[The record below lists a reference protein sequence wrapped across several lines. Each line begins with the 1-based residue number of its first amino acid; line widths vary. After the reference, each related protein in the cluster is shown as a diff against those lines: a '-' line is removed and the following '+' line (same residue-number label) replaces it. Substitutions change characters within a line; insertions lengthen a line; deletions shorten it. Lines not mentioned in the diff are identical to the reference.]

1 MSLAIIDLDE
11 LFKSL
16 ETPPIILNNQ
26 EILTQEGR
34 EAFDK
39 LLYTQ
44 YTEDSLS
51 PTPSCQCGQM
61 RGRYKLGVQCTSCL
75 TYVEEPIKTE
85 IDPLVWM
92 AAPKKIRYLMPPIIW
107 YMLTTKIKSGG
118 YSYVKWMTDPNYR
131 PVSGQIPP
139 RLPWM
144 LEQGHRRGYNY
155 FVKNFET
162 VMRDLVFGD
171 GRKKPKESHVHL
183 YELCMENREKLFVKH
198 IPIPSKV
205 AFVIEESA
213 GRRWADKTMNLAID
227 AVRRMQETE
236 QVLDSLSLRNLES
249 RVTKI
254 LDSMGEFYHEFI
266 RSNWDGKTKIFRKHV
281 FGARLHFT
289 ARAVITSL
297 TNAHNKS
304 ELHFPWA
311 MSLQLFKI
319 HIASKLI
326 HRGYSAEAA
335 LSMINGHA
343 HVYHPLLDEI
353 FKELI
358 NESKYMGL
366 PVIFQ
371 RNPTLS
377 RASAQLLYVTKVKP
391 NPADNTISNSVLA
404 ISGNNA
410 DYDGDQ
416 MNVTYL
422 ESNFLV
428 ESFKRLDPSYNVM
441 SFNTPHELSGNLK
454 MPAPVIATIANWF
467 NHENLNK
474 E

>member
-1 MSLAIIDLDE
+1 MSLDIIDLDE
-11 LFKSL
+11 MFRTL

-34 EAFDK
+34 EAFDR

-51 PTPSCQCGQM
+51 PTPSCQCGNI
-61 RGRYKLGVQCTSCL
+61 RGRYKLGVLCTSCL
-75 TYVEEPIKTE
+75 TNVEEPIKTE

-92 AAPKKIRYLMPPIIW
+92 APPKRIRYLMPPMIW
-107 YMLTTKIKSGG
+107 YMLTDKIKATGCSF
-118 YSYVKWMTDPNYR
+118 VKWMTDPNYR
-131 PVSGQIPP
+131 PTGHLPP

-155 FVKNFET
+155 FVKNFDQ
-162 VMRDLVFGD
+162 VLKDLVFGD
-171 GRKKPKESHVHL
+171 GRKKPNPTHVHL
-183 YELCMENREKLFVKH
+183 YELCMENRDKLFVKH

-236 QVLDSLSLRNLES
+236 QAIDTLSLRSIES
-249 RVTKI
+249 RITKI
-254 LDSMGEFYHEFI
+254 LDSMGEFYYEFL
-266 RSNWDGKTKIFRKHV
+266 RKNWDGKTKIFRKHI

-297 TNAHNKS
+297 TVAHNKS

-311 MSLQLFKI
+311 MSLQLLKI
-319 HIASKLI
+319 HVANKLI
-326 HRGYSAEAA
+326 QRGHSAESA

-343 HVYHPLLDEI
+343 YVYHPVIDEI
-353 FKELI
+353 FQELI
-358 NESKYMGL
+358 RESKYMGL

-377 RASAQLLYVTKVKP
+377 RASAQLLFVTKIKP
-391 NPADNTISNSVLA
+391 NPADNTISNSVIA
-404 ISGNNA
+404 IAGSNA

-416 MNVTYL
+416 MNVTLL
-422 ESNFLV
+422 ESNDLV
-428 ESFKRLDPSYNVM
+428 ERFKRLDPSYNVM
-441 SFNTPHELSGNLK
+441 SFNSPHELSSNLK

-467 NHENLNK
+467 NHQRQTE
-474 E
+474 

>member
-1 MSLAIIDLDE
+1 MSLAIIDLDAMFNN
-11 LFKSL
+11 LD
-16 ETPPIILNNQ
+16 TPPIILNNQ

-34 EAFDK
+34 DAFDR

-51 PTPSCQCGQM
+51 PTPSCECGAI
-61 RGRYKLGVQCTSCL
+61 RGRYKLGVSCTSCL
-75 TYVEEPIKTE
+75 TDVSEPIKTE

-92 AAPKKIRYLMPPIIW
+92 QPPKKIKYLIPPIVW
-107 YMLTTKIKSGG
+107 YMLTNKIKASGF
-118 YSYVKWMTDPNYR
+118 SYVKWMTDPNYR
-131 PVSGQIPP
+131 PPGLIPP

-155 FVKNFET
+155 FIKNFDQ
-162 VMRDLVFGD
+162 VMYDLVFGD
-171 GRKKPKESHVHL
+171 GRKKPNPAHVHL
-183 YELCMENREKLFVKH
+183 YEVCMENRDKIFVKQ

-236 QVLDSLSLRNLES
+236 ATIDIISLRSLES
-249 RVTKI
+249 RITKI
-254 LDSMGEFYHEFI
+254 LDSMGEFYYDYL
-266 RSNWDGKTKIFRKHV
+266 RKNWDGKTKIFRKHI

-289 ARAVITSL
+289 ARGVITSL
-297 TNAHNKS
+297 TVAHHKS

-311 MSLQLFKI
+311 MSLQFLKI
-319 HIASKLI
+319 HIANKLI

-335 LSMINGHA
+335 LAMINGHA
-343 HVYHPLLDEI
+343 YVYHPLLDEI

-377 RASAQLLYVTKVKP
+377 RASAQLLYITKIKP

-416 MNVTYL
+416 MNVTLL
-422 ESNFLV
+422 ESNELV
-428 ESFKRLDPSYNVM
+428 EKFKRLDPAYNVM

-454 MPAPVIATIANWF
+454 MPAPVIATVANWM
-467 NHENLNK
+467 NHESMK
-474 E
+474 